1 MPTNKSPLEGAKD
14 LRRLATLRER
24 LGGFDLVCSGTLQRR
39 RMVCGK
45 AVCRCQKDPAA
56 RHGPYVYWGRRV
68 EGRLVQK
75 LLTPAQVKIVRGA
88 IRNHRAILRILR
100 QWEDQTVKIIDSQR
114 RVQG

>member
-1 MPTNKSPLEGAKD
+1 
-14 LRRLATLRER
+14 
-24 LGGFDLVCSGTLQRR
+24 
-39 RMVCGK
+39 
-45 AVCRCQKDPAA
+45 
-56 RHGPYVYWGRRV
+56 
-68 EGRLVQK
+68 VQK